1 MSSESV
7 LAKFATLNVWERAG
21 ERKPYKQILALY
33 ALGQWND
40 DKRCPILFEDAEE
53 TLADLMTEFG
63 GASNPH
69 PEYPF
74 WYLQN
79 DDVWSVHP
87 SDLTARK
94 GKADQPSAKT
104 LREAHATGEFTADVR
119 EALTADPTLV
129 NRIAAGLLASH
140 FPPTYHADI
149 AERVGLDPSLP
160 APEAGQRRRD
170 PSFRPQV
177 LAAYKWQCVVC
188 GFKLRLQVKP
198 NRWVDAAL
206 EAAHIKWHNAG
217 GEDEVRNGLALCSL
231 HHKAFDLGVFTV
243 GKDGRLL
250 VSSSS
255 DGNEVFHQL
264 IGRHHNRQIELATGE
279 NAPDPESLDWHF
291 ELVFKGEPRPSE

>member
-1 MSSESV
+1 MSSETV
-7 LAKFATLNVWERAG
+7 LAKFAKLNVWEQAG
-21 ERKPYKQILALY
+21 VRKPYKPLLALY
-33 ALGQWND
+33 ALGQWNS
-40 DKRCPILFEDAEE
+40 DKRCPILFGDLEE
-53 TLADLMTEFG
+53 PLSDLMTEFG
-63 GASNPH
+63 SAKNPH

-79 DDVWSVHP
+79 DEVWVVKP
-87 SDLTARK
+87 DGMPPRN
-94 GKADQPSAKT
+94 GKDSQPAPTT
-104 LREAHATGEFTADVR
+104 LRDGGATGEFTEDVR

-149 AERVGLDPSLP
+149 AERVGLDPSFP
-160 APEAGQRRRD
+160 APEAGHRRRD
-170 PSFRPQV
+170 PTFRPQV
-177 LAAYKWQCVVC
+177 LAAYKWQCAVC

-206 EAAHIKWHNAG
+206 EAAHIKWHTAG

-231 HHKAFDLGVFTV
+231 HHKAFDLGVFTIGTD
-243 GKDGRLL
+243 GKLS

-264 IGRHHNRQIELATGE
+264 IGKHHNCGVTLATGE
-279 NAPDPESLDWHF
+279 NAPDPKSLEWHAAQ
-291 ELVFKGEPRPSE
+291 VFKGKLPSE